1 MCGDEYCKYAIT
13 EEGYTILPK
22 DDKWYYATIDNEGN
36 IYSSEYELSSPRILT
51 PKVKVFLSN
60 TPKGLLPKVSP
71 ERNRIMPAPL
81 QAPAVGSRKVL
92 VILMEFA
99 DRSFTKSDV
108 DFMRLFNEENYNEDG
123 AVGSVHDYYQWAS
136 YGQLDLQSDI
146 LGPYTAMNDMSYY
159 GRNVGQGGN
168 DNNPYALFE
177 EAVNEAIKTIQL
189 SDYDADGDGFVDNIH
204 IIYAG
209 YGEEAGAASNAIWAH
224 EMTFNPIVVQGMK
237 INKYSCAP
245 ELRGNKGS
253 GISRIGPHCHEIGH
267 ALGAMDYYDT
277 NYATGGEYQGTGKW
291 DVMASGS
298 WNNDGISPAD
308 FNPYV
313 KIYNFGWTDCQSLMP
328 NATDTI
334 ATSSQKDNIYR
345 IDTGTQGD
353 YFLLE
358 YRDGKYFHA
367 CEPGEG
373 LVIFHIGPQLS
384 SKAKSNTIN
393 ATYPQ
398 QCYVVCASSKYQK
411 PTSTPSSYGDINSAG
426 CPYPGTSNN
435 RTFSETST
443 PAALTVS
450 GQNTGISLTDI
461 VNDGDYVVFNC
472 GDIHSPDP
480 DIKPEEVDY
489 YWLED
494 FEDPLAISNW
504 EQIPIKG
511 KSEYNVIVKLSN
523 DDRPDSPVAA
533 SGKGYIC
540 YASTATLVMDRDRCS
555 CRLISPT
562 ITLKVDKKYK
572 LSVMARRTGKYD
584 DANDM
589 LTLGLLDNNGN
600 EILLNN
606 QEITSKN
613 EWTQLNSPIPEGYQK
628 ISITIDSDIDSNSE
642 LFIDGLRIEEVTSTT
657 SIRQLTDPCREI
669 EAFFSLEGKRINYL
683 QRGLNIIR
691 MKDGTARK
699 VLVK

>member
-1 MCGDEYCKYAIT
+1 
-13 EEGYTILPK
+13 
-22 DDKWYYATIDNEGN
+22 
-36 IYSSEYELSSPRILT
+36 
-51 PKVKVFLSN
+51 
-60 TPKGLLPKVSP
+60 
-71 ERNRIMPAPL
+71 
-81 QAPAVGSRKVL
+81 
-92 VILMEFA
+92 
-99 DRSFTKSDV
+99 
-108 DFMRLFNEENYNEDG
+108 
-123 AVGSVHDYYQWAS
+123 
-136 YGQLDLQSDI
+136 
-146 LGPYTAMNDMSYY
+146 
-159 GRNVGQGGN
+159 
-168 DNNPYALFE
+168 
-177 EAVNEAIKTIQL
+177 
-189 SDYDADGDGFVDNIH
+189 
-204 IIYAG
+204 
-209 YGEEAGAASNAIWAH
+209 
-224 EMTFNPIVVQGMK
+224 MTFNPIVVQGMK

-461 VNDGDYVVFNC
+461 VNDGEYVVFNC